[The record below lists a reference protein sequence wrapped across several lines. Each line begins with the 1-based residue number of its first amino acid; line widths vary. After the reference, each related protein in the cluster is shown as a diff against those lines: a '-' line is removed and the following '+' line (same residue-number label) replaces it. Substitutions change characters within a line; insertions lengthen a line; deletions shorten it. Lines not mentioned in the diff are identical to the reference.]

1 MYVYI
6 FKFEL
11 VPAGERPYGAR
22 VFDAPPIYPPET
34 PAGNNTEQLTDV
46 TTTGQTNTDKRAE
59 MNTEQ
64 LTDIT
69 RMEHIKHTGPAIPE
83 NKTAD
88 SPEARRQNIIY
99 IYTAYYMY
107 ITCSNQQ
114 LSQS

>member
-46 TTTGQTNTDKRAE
+46 TTTGQPTTDKRAD

-64 LTDIT
+64 LTDVTTTGQPTPDRRADMNTEQLTDST

-88 SPEARRQNIIY
+88 SPEARR
-99 IYTAYYMY
+99 
-107 ITCSNQQ
+107 
-114 LSQS
+114 